1 MKILTFSVAYHPFV
15 GGAEIAV
22 KEITDRLPDMKF
34 YMITVNIDGTKQA
47 EEKIGNVHVYRVG
60 KGKYGKY
67 LMPILGLKKA
77 LALQKEIGFDATWA
91 IMASYNGFAALA
103 FKIFKPRIP
112 FILTLQE
119 GDPIEYIKKRV
130 GFFSPIFKQIF
141 RRATRIQTISNY
153 LADFARGMGTKKP
166 IVVIPNGVDTDLFAK
181 SYSWSELEDIKNRLG
196 KVVDDVYLIT
206 ASRLVEK
213 NGVSDVIEALP
224 RLPAKVKFLVLGSG
238 ALEKQLRDLA
248 AHLNVLD
255 RVKFIGFVEHKD
267 LPKYLK
273 ISDIFIRPS
282 LSEGLGNSFIEAMAA
297 GIPVI
302 GTPVGGI
309 PDFVTDGKTGF
320 LCEVKSPKSIAEVVQ
335 NIMYN
340 SRLRQDVVANAR
352 ELVSKNYNW
361 DLIARRMKD
370 EVFAKIA

>member
-1 MKILTFSVAYHPFV
+1 MQKV
-15 GGAEIAV
+15 
-22 KEITDRLPDMKF
+22 
-34 YMITVNIDGTKQA
+34 
-47 EEKIGNVHVYRVG
+47 
-60 KGKYGKY
+60 
-67 LMPILGLKKA
+67 ILGPN
-77 LALQKEIGFDATWA
+77 
-91 IMASYNGFAALA
+91 S
-103 FKIFKPRIP
+103 RI
-112 FILTLQE
+112 L
-119 GDPIEYIKKRV
+119 
-130 GFFSPIFKQIF
+130 
-141 RRATRIQTISNY
+141 
-153 LADFARGMGTKKP
+153 
-166 IVVIPNGVDTDLFAK
+166 
-181 SYSWSELEDIKNRLG
+181 KNRLG

-309 PDFVTDGKTGF
+309 PDFVIDGKTGF
-320 LCEVKSPKSIAEVVQ
+320 YARLKSPKSIAEVVQ

-352 ELVSKNYNW
+352 ELVSKTT
-361 DLIARRMKD
+361 IG
-370 EVFAKIA
+370 I